1 MAKATN
7 NGSNGGLLVG
17 KRHREGGMPV
27 IVKNAGNMP
36 IEVEGGEAVITRDA
50 VKKHWKLLS
59 KINQDGGGVPIA
71 NPNQH
76 DDDPQEEIMARGG
89 TIKFRP
95 KHVPKKS
102 IVNFAEKVRTKYP
115 EVWNLGGNIF
125 GNEAFKNLK
134 RVSDRG
140 YWTDRE
146 EWMYVKW
153 RGYVARHKKDFR
165 IEGVIAM
172 LKWCDTVEKGWPYMK
187 QLIEKEIDKRYGI
200 GKKMEKGGVIG
211 DCEAYINSSEA
222 IENNG
227 HYCVF
232 DNLKVFCSAY
242 DDHVPPINSMVLIT
256 FNSGGQNN
264 LKVNDTVNSV
274 ALASELSDKIGVS
287 KVCARGMVYYYLEN
301 AQPVKS
307 DIYDVISGQ
316 NVVIADRDSIVCSDL
331 TVEMEKGGVVG
342 EKVTKDNYYK
352 ETQGNF
358 APIKPAVAR
367 AIFNAY
373 LKYRRLKNKPQY
385 IDVPDFGKL
394 KLDYESIS
402 KNSYRRSRGFSL
414 YFLKGNSSVIRIS
427 DHWSESNY
435 PKSEKLNC
443 GYISSCY
450 WTNFGEAF
458 EERMPGEK
466 YSSRFIAGTIKFSQL
481 KRRQYVT
488 YPKKA
493 SAGMLV
499 TAAMQVKAN
508 RDARRKERR
517 QRVAEF
523 EAANPGK
530 GRLEDWEYEAARSK
544 AKYGYE
550 EGGILL
556 TKRLFTEKVKEASSL
571 PDSFDIES
579 NYGYDIEK
587 SFQADPSIENAVR
600 VGKKIKVQEG
610 LQTESELDNEI
621 TSLKDVLQYFEK
633 SDPEYKSIQ
642 DEIKFT
648 ESLKKLLKTQKKPEN
663 KKKAAPKK
671 AAKKEPQKIPD
682 ATPKKQAPEF
692 DFGTEFVAKFD
703 AEYWY
708 GGQQF
713 NFYMKKA
720 VKAIPEKIITQ
731 QQKEMLEE
739 SVSDILM

>member
-1 MAKATN
+1 MGVSESQAGAMKIVAGFFFYFCITMAKATN
-7 NGSNGGLLVG
+7 DGSNGGLLVG

-36 IEVEGGEAVITRDA
+36 IEVEGGEAVITREA

-115 EVWNLGGNIF
+115 KVWNLGGNIF

-187 QLIEKEIDKRYGI
+187 QLIEKEIDKRYGV

-211 DCEAYINSSEA
+211 DCEAYINSSEP
-222 IENNG
+222 IEKNG
-227 HYCVF
+227 YYCVF
-232 DNLKVFCSAY
+232 DNLQLFLSAY
-242 DDHVPPINSMVLIT
+242 DNQVPAINSMVLIT

-264 LKVNDTVNSV
+264 LKVNDTVNAV
-274 ALASELSDKIGVS
+274 ALAGELSDKIGIS
-287 KVCARGMVYYYLEN
+287 KMCARGIVSYYLEN

-316 NVVIADRDSIVCSDL
+316 NVVIADRYSIVCSN
-331 TVEMEKGGVVG
+331 VV
-342 EKVTKDNYYK
+342 
-352 ETQGNF
+352 Q
-358 APIKPAVAR
+358 
-367 AIFNAY
+367 
-373 LKYRRLKNKPQY
+373 
-385 IDVPDFGKL
+385 
-394 KLDYESIS
+394 
-402 KNSYRRSRGFSL
+402 
-414 YFLKGNSSVIRIS
+414 
-427 DHWSESNY
+427 
-435 PKSEKLNC
+435 
-443 GYISSCY
+443 
-450 WTNFGEAF
+450 
-458 EERMPGEK
+458 
-466 YSSRFIAGTIKFSQL
+466 
-481 KRRQYVT
+481 
-488 YPKKA
+488 KA
-493 SAGMLV
+493 AAGMLV
-499 TAAMQVKAN
+499 ASAAMNAKAN
-508 RDARRKERR
+508 ADARRKERR
-517 QRVAEF
+517 QRAAEF
-523 EAANPGK
+523 DIANPGK

-556 TKRLFTEKVKEASSL
+556 TKGLFTEKVKEASSL

-579 NYGYDIEK
+579 KYGDDIEAW
-587 SFQADPSIENAVR
+587 FQSEPSIENAVR

-692 DFGTEFVAKFD
+692 DFGAEFVAKFD

-708 GGQQF
+708 GSQQF
-713 NFYMKKA
+713 NFYMKRA
-720 VKAIPEKIITQ
+720 AKAIPEKIITQ